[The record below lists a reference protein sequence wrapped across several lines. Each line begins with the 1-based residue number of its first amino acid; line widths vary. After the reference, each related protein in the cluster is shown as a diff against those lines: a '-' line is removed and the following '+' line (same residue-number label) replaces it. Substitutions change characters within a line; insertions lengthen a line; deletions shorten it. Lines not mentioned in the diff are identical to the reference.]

1 MKKVFVSTAA
11 AVLALT
17 MGTAVAQDQ
26 AGGSSSGAFGE
37 ISATTIAAGAVGVAV
52 AAAVISNSR
61 GTTVNP
67 EEQVATCDD
76 GNVPTRPDGFCL
88 KEEVIVTGTG
98 TNTFTQLVTS
108 TYAPTVK

>member
-17 MGTAVAQDQ
+17 MGSAVAQDQ

-37 ISATTIAAGAVGVAV
+37 VKATTIAAGVVGVAV

-61 GTTVNP
+61 GTTIDIIDPPLECGPGEIEV
-67 EEQVATCDD
+67 D
-76 GNVPTRPDGFCL
+76 GECVPDP
-88 KEEVIVTGTG
+88 GTG
-98 TNTFTQLVTS
+98 TVTVTATGTATSTVTVTS
-108 TYAPTVK
+108 TN